1 MLLNNFFTITS
12 NLKDEQQINTS
23 IAINCEHEI
32 LKGHFPQQAVVP
44 GVCMVEML
52 KEVLQ
57 ENLHQKLMMKSSSMI
72 KFLTMFTPPEIS
84 TANFII
90 NIKTIEENH
99 YLVDANLALE
109 EKIFMKFK
117 GIFVAN

>member
-12 NLKDEQQINTS
+12 NQQIDQQISTS

-57 ENLHQKLMMKSSSMI
+57 ENLNKKLMMKSSSMI
-72 KFLTMFTPPEIS
+72 KFLTMFTPPEIA

-90 NIKTIEENH
+90 NIKTTEENQ
-99 YLVDANLALE
+99 YQIDANLALE
-109 EKIFMKFK
+109 EKVFMKFK
-117 GIFVAN
+117 GIFAAI

>member
-1 MLLNNFFTITS
+1 MLLNNFFTITAIQ
-12 NLKDEQQINTS
+12 KTEQQITTS
-23 IAINCEHEI
+23 IAINCDHEI

-57 ENLHQKLMMKSSSMI
+57 ENLNQKLRMKSSSMI

-90 NIKTIEENH
+90 TIKTVEENQFQI
-99 YLVDANLALE
+99 DANLSLE

-117 GIFVAN
+117 GIFVAI